1 MIIYIIEI
9 QTNRQFNMLSL
20 ESKKI
25 LLGVTGGIAAYKI
38 PALVRL
44 LKKSGA
50 AVRVILTNS
59 AKDFVSPLTLQVLS
73 QNPVLSSFTSE
84 EHDNP
89 QWNNHVDL
97 GNWADVFLIAPATS
111 NTLSSMAN
119 AKCNNLLIATYLS
132 STCPVLIAPAMDLD
146 MYSHPA
152 TKKNIK
158 KLSKYGNI
166 IFPVGEGFLASG
178 LHGKGRMIEPQ
189 ELLDNLISYFNE
201 SKPLFGKKIL
211 ITAGPTFE
219 PIDPVRFVGNYS
231 SGKMG
236 YELAKEAIR
245 LGGKVKLIMGPNSI
259 DLKSFE
265 GDLINVVTA
274 SEMYDQAISN
284 FDESSI
290 VIAAAAVSDFTP
302 KNKFSSKIKKEHK
315 LNSIDLIPTK
325 DILFEMGRIKK
336 DQILIGFALE
346 SDNEINNAIDKL
358 KIKNLDAIILNS
370 LKDIGAGFD
379 FDTNKITFIKK
390 NGISKPFKL
399 KSKSDVAVDIFN
411 EIINLNE

>member
-89 QWNNHVDL
+89 QWNNHVEL

-132 STCPVLIAPAMDLD
+132 ATCPVLIAPAMDLD

-302 KNKFSSKIKKEHK
+302 KNKFSSKIKKEDK